1 MTKKRDDRKQSKRK
15 EAEERNARW
24 NELSDKEKIEALQK
38 RRGYSAKQ
46 LKKLGVLEVYPY

>member
-1 MTKKRDDRKQSKRK
+1 MTKKRYDRKQSKRK